1 LEHEIIEMPSS
12 SLSSSSLPL
21 AGVTVLSLE
30 QAGAV
35 PFGTRQLADLGARV
49 IKIERPVVG
58 DFARAYDTT
67 VQGLASHFVWLNRS
81 KESLTLDV
89 KRPEARDVLS
99 RLLDRSD
106 VFVQNLAPGAADR
119 LGLGTAEL
127 RAKYPRLV
135 VCNLSGYGS
144 SGPYANKK
152 AYDLL
157 VQSEAGLLSITGTA
171 ATPSKVGL
179 SIADIAGGM
188 YTYSGILT
196 ALLQRE
202 RTGQG
207 SAVEVSLFE
216 ALGEWMGYAMY
227 YTMGGVAPAR
237 TGASHATIAPY
248 GPYRL
253 RDGQDVIFG
262 VQSNREWE
270 TFCRVVLERPELG
283 ADERFGNNHQRV
295 KHLAELK
302 QVIAEVFE
310 SLPPDEVMARLE
322 SAQIANARLNTVQQ
336 FIDHPQLAGRNA
348 WRQVDSE
355 AGKIPALVPPAR
367 LDGVEPRM
375 DGIPAVGQHREAILS
390 EIGYDRETID
400 RWIREGII

>member
-1 LEHEIIEMPSS
+1 M
-12 SLSSSSLPL
+12 SSLPL
-21 AGVTVLSLE
+21 AGVTVLALE
-30 QAGAV
+30 QAVAV

-81 KESLTLDV
+81 KESLTLDL
-89 KRPEARDVLS
+89 KRPEARVVLS

-106 VFVQNLAPGAADR
+106 VFVQNLAPGATDR
-119 LGLGTAEL
+119 LGLGTQEL
-127 RAKYPRLV
+127 RAKYPRMI

-144 SGPYANKK
+144 TGPYAAKK

-157 VQSEAGLLSITGTA
+157 VQSEAGLVSITGTPD
-171 ATPSKVGL
+171 TPSKVGL

-207 SAVEVSLFE
+207 TALEVSLFE
-216 ALGEWMGYAMY
+216 SLGEWMGYAMY
-227 YTMGGVAPAR
+227 YTMGGTAPAR

-253 RDGQDVIFG
+253 RDGQEVIFG
-262 VQSNREWE
+262 VQNNREWV
-270 TFCRVVLERPELG
+270 TFCKVVLERPDLG
-283 ADERFGNNHQRV
+283 DDARFQSNYLRVQHRAEMNDQIEQVFMALPPAEVLERF
-295 KHLAELK
+295 ET
-302 QVIAEVFE
+302 
-310 SLPPDEVMARLE
+310 
-322 SAQIANARLNTVQQ
+322 AQIANARLNTVQQ
-336 FIDHPQLAGRNA
+336 FIEHPQLASRGA
-348 WRQVDSE
+348 WREVES
-355 AGKIPALVPPAR
+355 AVGKIAALVPPVR
-367 LDGVEPRM
+367 MEGVEPRM
-375 DGIPAVGQHREAILS
+375 DAIPAIGQHRESILA
-390 EIGYDRETID
+390 ELGFDAPTIE
-400 RWIREGII
+400 RWKQEGIV